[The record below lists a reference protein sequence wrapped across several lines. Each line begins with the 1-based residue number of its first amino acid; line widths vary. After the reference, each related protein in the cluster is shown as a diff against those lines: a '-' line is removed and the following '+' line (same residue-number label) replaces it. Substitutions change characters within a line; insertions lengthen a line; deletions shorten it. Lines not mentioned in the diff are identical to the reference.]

1 MKTTRTTFL
10 MTALMA
16 SMLAL
21 SGCNKDNSVA
31 KPAKSA
37 NNTNISEQSSEMDK
51 ISYILG
57 HDAGKNLKEMDGDIN
72 PKIIVAAISEGFEG
86 KESKF
91 TDEQARAIFE
101 EYQKRKETEATKELE
116 TKAATNKE
124 AGAKFLAENKA
135 KEGVK
140 TTPSGLQYKVIT
152 QGTGTKPKPT
162 DVVVAHYEG
171 KTIDGKVFDS
181 SYERGEPAQFDLA
194 HMIPG
199 FTEGVQLMP
208 AGSKYEFYMPS
219 ELGYGET
226 GAPPVIEPNSALIF
240 TVELLDE
247 ANAKKAVADT
257 HAATEAQMAEMMKQI
272 ETQTTQPATNQ

>member
-72 PKIIVAAISEGFEG
+72 PKIIAAAISEGFEG
-86 KESKF
+86 KES
-91 TDEQARAIFE
+91 
-101 EYQKRKETEATKELE
+101 KRKETEATKELE

-247 ANAKKAVADT
+247 ADAKKAVADT

>member
-31 KPAKSA
+31 KPA
-37 NNTNISEQSSEMDK
+37 NNINISEQSSEMDK

-72 PKIIVAAISEGFEG
+72 PKIIAAAISEGFEG

-135 KEGVK
+135 KEDVK

-152 QGTGTKPKPT
+152 QATGTKPKPT

-247 ANAKKAVADT
+247 ADAKKAVADT

-272 ETQTTQPATNQ
+272 ETQTTQPVTNQ

>member
-1 MKTTRTTFL
+1 

-21 SGCNKDNSVA
+21 SGCNKDNSVV

-72 PKIIVAAISEGFEG
+72 PKIIAAAISEGFEG

-135 KEGVK
+135 KEDVK

-247 ANAKKAVADT
+247 ADAKKAVADT